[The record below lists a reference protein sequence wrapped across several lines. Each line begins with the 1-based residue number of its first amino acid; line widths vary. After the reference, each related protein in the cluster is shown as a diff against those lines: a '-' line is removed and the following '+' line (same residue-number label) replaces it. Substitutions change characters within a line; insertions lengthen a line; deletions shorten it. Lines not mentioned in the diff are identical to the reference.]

1 MYFYFIKNELRMLL
15 VDKEIKSKI
24 ERIITTGKLK
34 KKSIIKRKRENK
46 RKEKKK
52 REMVLSVSTGS
63 CALRVKKLEGN

>member
-34 KKSIIKRKRENK
+34 KKKHN
-46 RKEKKK
+46 KEKKGK
-52 REMVLSVSTGS
+52 
-63 CALRVKKLEGN
+63 